1 MAAEYGE
8 PLTERQLEIV
18 ALVAQGLTNREI
30 AAELY
35 ISHNTVKVHL
45 RNVFTKTGVS
55 SRTELS
61 MLAMR
66 EGWVALSD
74 TEEKLAPVEVEV
86 SEAEERETAEAP
98 TATDAQPETSAQVLA
113 LPAWAWHR
121 WAALG
126 LGLLLA
132 LVVLWLP
139 PRRSSAVNGRTS
151 AGALVDQP
159 AAAGTDP
166 TVNNQEDAWE
176 ELAPLP
182 ERRARFGATVL
193 DGDLYVVGGLTDAGP
208 TGRLDVYDRAEDRWR
223 TAPPRP
229 AALAN
234 VGAVAVADGILV
246 PGGCDVEGHPQA
258 VVHHYDVATGTW
270 SEVAPLPIP
279 LCAYAITTLD
289 GNVYLFGGWD
299 GTSYQAAA
307 YRYTTEVDTWE
318 ALASPAEAR
327 GFGAAAPL
335 GGQLF
340 YVGGYDGETERS
352 TCETYVLEEA
362 RWTRCASLLQ
372 PRGGLGLAAIGGQL
386 FAVGGGWE
394 SYLGFS
400 ERFIPA
406 QDTWMVAG
414 SPLTGEWRN
423 LGVVA
428 QDTTLYALGGWSG
441 EYLNRTY
448 ALEVL
453 PFRVFIPVTLP

>member
-1 MAAEYGE
+1 MVAEYGE
-8 PLTERQLEIV
+8 ALTERQLEIV

-45 RNVFTKTGVS
+45 RNIFTKTGVS

-74 TEEKLAPVEVEV
+74 TEEALAPVEIERPSAEET
-86 SEAEERETAEAP
+86 SEASNSP
-98 TATDAQPETSAQVLA
+98 TEAQPPTTAALLA
-113 LPAWAWHR
+113 LPAWAWYR

-132 LVVLWLP
+132 LVILWLP
-139 PRRSSAVNGRTS
+139 PRRALVANGQNTV
-151 AGALVDQP
+151 GALVDQP
-159 AAAGTDP
+159 AVSGDADAVAG
-166 TVNNQEDAWE
+166 QEDTWQ

-182 ERRARFGATVL
+182 ERRARFGAAIMQ
-193 DGDLYVVGGLTDAGP
+193 DSLYVVGGLTDAGP
-208 TGRLDVYDRAEDRWR
+208 TGRLDIYDRSAESWR
-223 TAPPRP
+223 TATARP

-234 VGAVAVADGILV
+234 VGAAIIEGGILA
-246 PGGCDVEGHPQA
+246 PGGCDGDGQPQA
-258 VVHHYDVATGTW
+258 VVHRYSVEADAW
-270 SEVAPLPIP
+270 SEVAPLPEP
-279 LCAYAITTLD
+279 LCAYALTKFD

-299 GTSYQAAA
+299 GQGYRAVA
-307 YRYTTEVDTWE
+307 YRYAPDADAWTTLT
-318 ALASPAEAR
+318 APAEAR

-340 YVGGYDGETERS
+340 YAGGYDGESERR
-352 TCETYVLEEA
+352 TCEAYLVEED
-362 RWTRCASLLQ
+362 RWTRCAPLLQ
-372 PRGGLGLAAIGGQL
+372 PRGGLGLAALGGQL

-394 SYLGFS
+394 TYLGFS
-400 ERFIPA
+400 ERYTPA
-406 QDTWMVAG
+406 QDTWTVTG

-428 QDTTLYALGGWSG
+428 WETQLYALGGWSG
-441 EYLNRTY
+441 EYLNRVY
-448 ALEVL
+448 AFEVL